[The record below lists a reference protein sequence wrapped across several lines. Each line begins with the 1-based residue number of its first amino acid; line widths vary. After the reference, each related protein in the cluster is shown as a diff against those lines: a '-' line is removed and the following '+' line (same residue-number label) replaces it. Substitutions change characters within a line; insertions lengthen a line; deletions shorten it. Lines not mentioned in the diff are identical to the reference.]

1 LDIAENKN
9 ISIKKVFTKLDL
21 QWSYNNVWI
30 KKSNNGKIIFI
41 TLEGSFEPTVI
52 LFSLTNSSAILQTM
66 INKILWDL
74 INTRNIK
81 ILSLAQVATQA
92 KT

>member
-1 LDIAENKN
+1 MDIAEN
-9 ISIKKVFTKLDL
+9 ISTKKVFTKLDL

-30 KKSNNGKIIFI
+30 KKSNDGKVIFM
-41 TLEGSFEPTVI
+41 TLEGSFEPTVM
-52 LFSLTNSSAILQTM
+52 LFSLTNLSAILQTM

-74 INTRNIK
+74 INTRNVK

>member
-1 LDIAENKN
+1 LDIAEN
-9 ISIKKVFTKLDL
+9 ISTKKVFTKLDL

-30 KKSNNGKIIFI
+30 KKSNDGKVIFM
-41 TLEGSFEPTVI
+41 TLEGSFEPTVM
-52 LFSLTNSSAILQTM
+52 LFSLTNLSAILQTM

-74 INTRNIK
+74 INTRNVK